1 MLAIALHPIP
11 RRPGHL
17 VIEVATA
24 TGPVRIGTA
33 LLNPSGRYTC
43 RFDRN
48 YFRKLPTREH
58 VLDDD
63 ALRAVCAAHCTLFTK
78 NTVSV

>member
-1 MLAIALHPIP
+1 MLPITLHPIP
-11 RRPGHL
+11 RRPGHMT
-17 VIEVATA
+17 ITVATA
-24 TGPVRIGTA
+24 SGPVRIGTA

-48 YFRKLPTREH
+48 YFRKLLAQEH

-63 ALRAVCAAHCTLFTK
+63 ELRAVCRKHCTLFTK